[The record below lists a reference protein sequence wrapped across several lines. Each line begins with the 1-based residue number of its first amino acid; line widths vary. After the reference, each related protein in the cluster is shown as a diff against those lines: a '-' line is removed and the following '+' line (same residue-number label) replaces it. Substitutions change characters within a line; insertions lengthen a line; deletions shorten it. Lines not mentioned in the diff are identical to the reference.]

1 MEIIDW
7 QIMNNGL
14 NGKIDKGIVLY
25 GASGTGERIAMLLHN
40 LKLNNKVLAV
50 LDSDKK
56 KWGSKWF
63 GYNISNP
70 EIIKTIPENAII
82 VITSVYLDEIF
93 EYLNSKL
100 ECTQKICS
108 GFSLKHAIHYDI
120 INNRADYVKKENSEI
135 YKKIYSLW
143 KENNIPVAINSQQK
157 YFYDMVQCIMENPKS
172 ILLCGMPKTG
182 NISLSTSF
190 EEETKQNVI
199 FTYHASY
206 YNIHTLKTLR
216 ESLKFSGENEIKII
230 SGIRLPIERIISHK
244 WQDIKFTYLF
254 NDSCISPLI
263 DYNYDYYINDLLLY
277 EKFNQNN
284 FNCRDY
290 RYNDSFYWFNDHILK
305 AFGIDIF
312 KYPFDKEKGY
322 SIIVNKNISI
332 FVYRLDKL
340 DELENEIREFSGD
353 NNFKLKRANVAS
365 EKRYAFAYREYMQNV
380 KVNTDFFDNLVKSK
394 GMTHFYTEEECKNY
408 RKKWES
414 KLV

>member
-1 MEIIDW
+1 M
-7 QIMNNGL
+7 
-14 NGKIDKGIVLY
+14 
-25 GASGTGERIAMLLHN
+25 S
-40 LKLNNKVLAV
+40 
-50 LDSDKK
+50 
-56 KWGSKWF
+56 
-63 GYNISNP
+63 SN
-70 EIIKTIPENAII
+70 
-82 VITSVYLDEIF
+82 
-93 EYLNSKL
+93 
-100 ECTQKICS
+100 
-108 GFSLKHAIHYDI
+108 
-120 INNRADYVKKENSEI
+120 R
-135 YKKIYSLW
+135 
-143 KENNIPVAINSQQK
+143 
-157 YFYDMVQCIMENPKS
+157 
-172 ILLCGMPKTG
+172 
-182 NISLSTSF
+182 
-190 EEETKQNVI
+190 
-199 FTYHASY
+199 
-206 YNIHTLKTLR
+206 
-216 ESLKFSGENEIKII
+216 
-230 SGIRLPIERIISHK
+230 
-244 WQDIKFTYLF
+244 
-254 NDSCISPLI
+254 
-263 DYNYDYYINDLLLY
+263 INDLLLY